1 MSEISNK
8 AIMIA
13 VSLLVTIAITS
24 SIIAVMGYFRE
35 IYAEVDKTD
44 ISIRKGFTEYDMYDN
59 TVMTGLQFENTF
71 NKYKENPTVVIYLRG
86 NIVNSMEYKTA
97 DRFLNENLYINNVSF
112 GMDKQFFYATKFNV
126 SCTRPEEI
134 PGDSKVRIYFN

>member
-24 SIIAVMGYFRE
+24 AIITVMGYFRE

-59 TVMTGLQFENTF
+59 TVMTGLQLENTF
-71 NKYKENPTVVIYLRG
+71 NKYKDDSTVVIYLNN
-86 NIVNSMEYKTA
+86 NIVSSIEFKK
-97 DRFLNENLYINNVSF
+97 DRKSNENLYINNAPY
-112 GMDKQFFYATKFNV
+112 GKEKQYFYATKFNV
-126 SCTRPEEI
+126 SCTRPEET